1 MGTISCYKGPKR
13 EKRWENARKHGISE
27 YKVTEKKKEKKRK
40 IVTRDMKTCGGG
52 CLTKEGHSKL
62 VRTTLVWLGN
72 EKIEK
77 YTEKN

>member
-1 MGTISCYKGPKR
+1 
-13 EKRWENARKHGISE
+13 
-27 YKVTEKKKEKKRK
+27 
-40 IVTRDMKTCGGG
+40 MKTCVGE

>member
-1 MGTISCYKGPKR
+1 MGTISCYNGPKR

-27 YKVTEKKKEKKRK
+27 LKVTEKKKQNRK
-40 IVTRDMKTCGGG
+40 IVTRDMKTFVGG

-62 VRTTLVWLGN
+62 VWTTLVWLEN

-77 YTEKN
+77 DTEKN